1 MSTRHVRVCNALDSL
16 WNYQSALRTQVYSSK
31 TSEAL
36 PMLANPGQISHPKF
50 LAVLQ
55 ENLASLV
62 GHQGVADTLL
72 LVQVCNLQRS
82 VCLGLEVYFIDKMDI
97 KPFLMCAL
105 DCSIHQF
112 TPLARGAQRPI
123 SRSADRS
130 WRRLGL
136 QTYKWC
142 REEARQPSMVQ
153 ARCERRV
160 HMQCKSSDK

>member
-1 MSTRHVRVCNALDSL
+1 MSTRHLRVCNALDSL
-16 WNYQSALRTQVYSSK
+16 WRYQSALRTQVYSSE

-36 PMLANPGQISHPKF
+36 PMPATPIQISHHKF
-50 LAVLQ
+50 LALLQ
-55 ENLASLV
+55 ESLATLV
-62 GHQGVADTLL
+62 GHQCVGDTLL
-72 LVQVCNLQRS
+72 FVQVCSSQHS
-82 VCLGLEVYFIDKMDI
+82 VCLKPEVYLFDKRGI

-153 ARCERRV
+153 AR
-160 HMQCKSSDK
+160 